1 MKASAKSHTHCQVA
15 RKADRPSQNLSI
27 SMSFANAPKEIKLV
41 ANLKENNIEIIESQ
55 CTTQH
60 IHNDG

>member
-1 MKASAKSHTHCQVA
+1 
-15 RKADRPSQNLSI
+15 
-27 SMSFANAPKEIKLV
+27 MSFANAPKEIKLI

-60 IHNDG
+60 IHNGG